1 MRGSSSPWQDVR
13 AGGGMQMLPSNAS
26 PAASGKWVQRFWP
39 PTAGSMGDSSRR
51 KSYSHGPHM
60 PPWPSWVHACI
71 SGHRNL
77 PSCPG
82 WGGLPP
88 APTFL
93 FKNCYPTT
101 PSPLSLPFLALV
113 CRDWEIPLLQ
123 QTPED
128 RAWQK
133 NPLCNPVYLLLPPCT
148 EFNQTPW
155 GFTHFQLQILS

>member
-1 MRGSSSPWQDVR
+1 MRGFSSPWQDVR

-26 PAASGKWVQRFWP
+26 PAASEKWVQRFWP

-82 WGGLPP
+82 CGGLPA

-93 FKNCYPTT
+93 FKNCYPST
-101 PSPLSLPFLALV
+101 PRPPEPSLSGISLQRLGNPTSP
-113 CRDWEIPLLQ
+113 
-123 QTPED
+123 TPED